1 MAWYSS
7 SGDVLDGRKRAHH
20 RWLDADGVGQQLR
33 PDRRLKS
40 VCVDRRDTVLHEQ
53 LGGGNLDEV

>member
-1 MAWYSS
+1 MAWCSS

-33 PDRRLKS
+33 LDRL
-40 VCVDRRDTVLHEQ
+40 VAVHVDRRDTVHHEQ
-53 LGGGNLDEV
+53 LGVGNLIEV